1 MNWER
6 PQNNIIINY
15 KAEKRFKKLKKN
27 EKKKRFKFFN
37 LNRDGK
43 GVYEDENRKPT
54 LGFFFKLLFRKFG
67 KLVRLNFIMLF
78 QIFPIIGVAAIVIFG
93 SSTYNATSS
102 LYAPLY
108 GISQVVDSPVI
119 TNQLNM
125 VSKQVETPLFTPGM
139 IIGIGLL
146 ALFLFITFGWQNVG
160 AAYVLRG
167 MFRGDA
173 VFIFSDY
180 FHGIKKNWKQGI
192 LVGMIDFVCS
202 ALLIYDLYI
211 LWVSG
216 RALAFGFIL
225 AISIIYVFMRFYIYQ
240 ILITFNIKT
249 FKLLKNAL
257 IFSVLGILRNLLAI
271 LGIVLLIVFHIFLKV
286 IDRRLVR
293 DHSGY
298 SGKVLFFFF
307 SCVGSAIFLS
317 FFRALITVYFVLVL
331 SPLFL
336 VTGKKHKRKG
346 KQKADK

>member
-1 MNWER
+1 M
-6 PQNNIIINY
+6 
-15 KAEKRFKKLKKN
+15 KKN
-27 EKKKRFKFFN
+27 EKKKKKFKLFD

-93 SSTYNATSS
+93 SSTYNTTNS

-119 TNQLNM
+119 TDQLNM

-167 MFRGDA
+167 MYRGDA

-180 FHGIKKNWKQGI
+180 FHGIKKNWKQGLI
-192 LVGMIDFVCS
+192 VGMIDFACS
-202 ALLIYDLYI
+202 AMLIYDLYI
-211 LWVSG
+211 LWMSG
-216 RALAFGFIL
+216 ASLRFGFIL
-225 AISIIYVFMRFYIYQ
+225 AISIIYIFMRFYIYQ

-271 LGIVLLIVFHIFLKV
+271 LGIVLLIVFHIFLVFLLLPIGISIPLILPFFYIVAV
-286 IDRRLVR
+286 IGFISVYAAYPIIDKYMIAPYKAAYI
-293 DHSGY
+293 DES
-298 SGKVLFFFF
+298 SDDN
-307 SCVGSAIFLS
+307 S
-317 FFRALITVYFVLVL
+317 FDDNIDSDEEPA
-331 SPLFL
+331 
-336 VTGKKHKRKG
+336 KNE
-346 KQKADK
+346 